1 MAAKTLFLVRALK
14 RVDFPTLGS
23 PTIPIERLTGVS
35 LRGIVGAP
43 CHDRP
48 MPAYVVTLLIGLFA
62 GSAIGYLLSALK
74 SKDSVGNQAL
84 LDDYKAQLAAER
96 AKTESAITL
105 NAELLAVKESVAQL
119 STQSNEAN
127 RIRTEAEAKLNTTIL
142 EMRRASESIFDETK
156 KIAGALSNSQSRGKF
171 GEAQLELLLQGAGL
185 REGHEYTAQRS
196 TTDSD
201 SSGIPDITVSM
212 PGGSLLFIDSKF
224 PFERFLEAFGTEDQ
238 SQRDE
243 YLQLHTK
250 DLMKHVESLAK
261 RGYHKSQG
269 SPDFVVLFVP
279 FETLLSE
286 ALRLDPMFLEKAF
299 KVGVTVATPTSMMAL
314 LRTIGYIFT
323 RNKLAENA
331 DEIQK
336 VASTFLK
343 NITLL
348 HTKIVAVGKAISSTS
363 KAYEDLVPTAEKT
376 VLAPARRIH
385 NLGVTGDKDK
395 LAIEYPEAPG
405 AVRDLKSAEL
415 DTGDDYIDAEEV
427 DER

>member
-1 MAAKTLFLVRALK
+1 
-14 RVDFPTLGS
+14 
-23 PTIPIERLTGVS
+23 
-35 LRGIVGAP
+35 
-43 CHDRP
+43 
-48 MPAYVVTLLIGLFA
+48 MPAYVVTLLIGLMA
-62 GSAIGYLLSALK
+62 GAAIGYLIARLK
-74 SKDSVGNQAL
+74 STSSVADRAL
-84 LDDYKAQLAAER
+84 LDDYKSQLEAER
-96 AKTESAITL
+96 SKTESAVKVT
-105 NAELLAVKESVAQL
+105 AELVAMKESVEKL
-119 STQSNEAN
+119 STQANEAN

-156 KIAGALSNSQSRGKF
+156 KIAGALSNSQTRGKF

-185 REGHEYTAQRS
+185 REDHEYFRQKS

-201 SSGIPDITVSM
+201 SSGIPDITVKM
-212 PGGSLLFIDSKF
+212 PGGSHIFIDSKF
-224 PFERFLEAFGTEDQ
+224 PFDRFLEAFDPANNGEQ
-238 SQRDE
+238 DE
-243 YLQLHTK
+243 LLQAHTK
-250 DLMKHVESLAK
+250 DLLKHIEALAK

-286 ALRLDPMFLEKAF
+286 ALRLDSHLLEKAF

-376 VLAPARRIH
+376 VLSPARRIH

-395 LAIEYPEAPG
+395 LAIEYPEAP
-405 AVRDLKSAEL
+405 ASVRELKNDEL
-415 DTGDDYIDAEEV
+415 GDDDFIDAEEIT
-427 DER
+427 DGDK

>member
-1 MAAKTLFLVRALK
+1 
-14 RVDFPTLGS
+14 
-23 PTIPIERLTGVS
+23 
-35 LRGIVGAP
+35 
-43 CHDRP
+43 
-48 MPAYVVTLLIGLFA
+48 MPAYLTPLLIGVFA
-62 GSAIGYLLSALK
+62 GITIGYLLSALK
-74 SKDSVGNQAL
+74 FKNSSGDQAL
-84 LDDYKAQLAAER
+84 LKDYKAQLDAER
-96 AKTESAITL
+96 GKTEGAIKL
-105 NAELLAVKESVAQL
+105 NAELVAMKESVNKLAQ
-119 STQSNEAN
+119 QSNEAN
-127 RIRTEAEAKLNTTIL
+127 RIRTEAEAKLNTTIN

-156 KIAGALSNSQSRGKF
+156 KIAGALSNTQTRGKF
-171 GEAQLELLLQGAGL
+171 GEAQLELLLEGAGL
-185 REGHEYTAQRS
+185 RQGHEYTSQRS

-201 SSGIPDITVSM
+201 STGIPDITVNM

-224 PFERFLEAFGTEDQ
+224 PFDRFLDAFATQDQ
-238 SQRDE
+238 NERDE
-243 YLQLHTK
+243 YLQQHTK
-250 DLMKHVESLAK
+250 DLLKHVEALAK

-286 ALRLDPMFLEKAF
+286 ALRLDPMLLEKAF
-299 KVGVTVATPTSMMAL
+299 KVGVTIATPTSMMAL

-385 NLGVTGDKDK
+385 NLGVVGDKDK
-395 LAIEYPEAPG
+395 LAIAYPEAPG
-405 AVRDLKSAEL
+405 AVRELKSAEL
-415 DTGDDYIDAEEV
+415 ESGDDYIDAEEV
-427 DER
+427 DDAEKTKEVER

>member
-1 MAAKTLFLVRALK
+1 
-14 RVDFPTLGS
+14 
-23 PTIPIERLTGVS
+23 
-35 LRGIVGAP
+35 
-43 CHDRP
+43 
-48 MPAYVVTLLIGLFA
+48 MPAYVVTLLIGLMA
-62 GSAIGYLLSALK
+62 GAAIGYLVARLK
-74 SKDSVGNQAL
+74 SASSVADRAL
-84 LDDYKAQLAAER
+84 LDDYKSQLEAER
-96 AKTESAITL
+96 SKTESAVKL
-105 NAELLAVKESVAQL
+105 NAELVAMKESVEKL
-119 STQSNEAN
+119 STQANEAN

-156 KIAGALSNSQSRGKF
+156 KIAGALSNSQTRGKF

-185 REGHEYTAQRS
+185 REDQEYFRQKS

-201 SSGIPDITVSM
+201 SSGIPDITVKM
-212 PGGSLLFIDSKF
+212 PGGSHIFIDSKF
-224 PFERFLEAFGTEDQ
+224 PFDRFLEAFDPANNGEQ
-238 SQRDE
+238 DE
-243 YLQLHTK
+243 LLQAHTK
-250 DLMKHVESLAK
+250 DLLKHIEALAK

-286 ALRLDPMFLEKAF
+286 ALRLDSHLLEKAF

-376 VLAPARRIH
+376 VLSPARRIH

-395 LAIEYPEAPG
+395 LAIEYPEAP
-405 AVRDLKSAEL
+405 ASVRELKNDEL
-415 DTGDDYIDAEEV
+415 GDDDFIDAEEIT
-427 DER
+427 DGDK

>member
-1 MAAKTLFLVRALK
+1 
-14 RVDFPTLGS
+14 
-23 PTIPIERLTGVS
+23 
-35 LRGIVGAP
+35 
-43 CHDRP
+43 
-48 MPAYVVTLLIGLFA
+48 MPAYVVTLLIGLIA
-62 GSAIGYLLSALK
+62 GSAIGYLFSSLK
-74 SKDSVGNQAL
+74 SKDSGGNQAL
-84 LDDYKAQLAAER
+84 LDDYKVQLDAER
-96 AKTESAITL
+96 SKTESAIKL
-105 NAELLAVKESVAQL
+105 NAELVAVKESVTKL
-119 STQSNEAN
+119 TTQSDEAN
-127 RIRTEAEAKLNTTIL
+127 RIRTAAEATLNTTIL

-156 KIAGALSNSQSRGKF
+156 KIAGALSNAQTRGKF

-196 TTDSD
+196 TTDAD
-201 SSGIPDITVSM
+201 SSGIPDVTVNM
-212 PGGSLLFIDSKF
+212 PGGSQLFIDSKF
-224 PFERFLEAFGTEDQ
+224 PFERFLDAFATDDQ
-238 SQRDE
+238 AERDQ
-243 YLQLHTK
+243 YLQQHGK
-250 DLMKHVESLAK
+250 DLMKHVDALAK

-286 ALRLDPMFLEKAF
+286 ALRTDPQFLEKAF

-314 LRTIGYIFT
+314 LRTIGYIFS

-395 LAIEYPEAPG
+395 LAIDYPEAPG
-405 AVRDLKSAEL
+405 AVRDLKNAEL
-415 DTGDDYIDAEEV
+415 DAGDDYIDAEEV
-427 DER
+427 DEK

>member
-1 MAAKTLFLVRALK
+1 
-14 RVDFPTLGS
+14 
-23 PTIPIERLTGVS
+23 
-35 LRGIVGAP
+35 
-43 CHDRP
+43 

-74 SKDSVGNQAL
+74 SKDSSGNQAL

-105 NAELLAVKESVAQL
+105 NAELVAVKDSVSKL
-119 STQSNEAN
+119 TNQSNEAN

-156 KIAGALSNSQSRGKF
+156 KIAGALSNSQTRGKF

-201 SSGIPDITVSM
+201 SSGIPDVTVSM

-250 DLMKHVESLAK
+250 DLMKHVEALAK

-299 KVGVTVATPTSMMAL
+299 KLGVTVATPTSMMAL

-415 DTGDDYIDAEEV
+415 ETGDDYIDVEEV

>member
-1 MAAKTLFLVRALK
+1 
-14 RVDFPTLGS
+14 
-23 PTIPIERLTGVS
+23 
-35 LRGIVGAP
+35 
-43 CHDRP
+43 

-62 GSAIGYLLSALK
+62 GSAIGYLFSALK
-74 SKDSVGNQAL
+74 SKDSAGNQAL
-84 LDDYKAQLAAER
+84 LDDYKAQLEAER
-96 AKTESAITL
+96 RKTESAITL
-105 NAELLAVKESVAQL
+105 NAELVAVKDSVSKL
-119 STQSNEAN
+119 TTQSNEAN

-156 KIAGALSNSQSRGKF
+156 KIAGALSNSQTRGRF

-212 PGGSLLFIDSKF
+212 PGGSQLFIDSKF

-243 YLQLHTK
+243 YLQLHAK
-250 DLMKHVESLAK
+250 DLLKHVEALAK
-261 RGYHKSQG
+261 RGYHKSAG

-299 KVGVTVATPTSMMAL
+299 KLGVTVATPTSMMAL

-405 AVRDLKSAEL
+405 AVRELKSAEL
-415 DTGDDYIDAEEV
+415 EAGDDYIDAEEV

>member
-1 MAAKTLFLVRALK
+1 
-14 RVDFPTLGS
+14 
-23 PTIPIERLTGVS
+23 
-35 LRGIVGAP
+35 
-43 CHDRP
+43 
-48 MPAYVVTLLIGLFA
+48 MPAYVVTLLIGLIA
-62 GSAIGYLLSALK
+62 GSAIGYLFSSLK
-74 SKDSVGNQAL
+74 SKDSAGNQAL
-84 LDDYKAQLAAER
+84 LDDYKVQLDAER
-96 AKTESAITL
+96 GKTESAIKL
-105 NAELLAVKESVAQL
+105 NTELLAVKESVSQL
-119 STQSNEAN
+119 TAQSNEAN

-156 KIAGALSNSQSRGKF
+156 KIAGALSNSQTRGKF

-201 SSGIPDITVSM
+201 SSGIPDVTVNM
-212 PGGSLLFIDSKF
+212 PGGSQLFIDSKF
-224 PFERFLEAFGTEDQ
+224 PFERFLEAFGTDDQ
-238 SQRDE
+238 AVRDQ
-243 YLQLHTK
+243 YLQQHTK
-250 DLMKHVESLAK
+250 DLLKHVEALAK

-286 ALRLDPMFLEKAF
+286 ALRLDPMVLEKAF
-299 KVGVTVATPTSMMAL
+299 KVGVTIATPTSMMAL

-348 HTKIVAVGKAISSTS
+348 HTKIVAVGKAISQTS

-395 LAIEYPEAPG
+395 LAITYPESPG
-405 AVRDLKSAEL
+405 AVRDLKNAEL
-415 DTGDDYIDAEEV
+415 DGGDDYIDAEEV
-427 DER
+427 DQ

>member
-1 MAAKTLFLVRALK
+1 
-14 RVDFPTLGS
+14 
-23 PTIPIERLTGVS
+23 
-35 LRGIVGAP
+35 
-43 CHDRP
+43 

-74 SKDSVGNQAL
+74 SKDSAGNQAL

>member
-1 MAAKTLFLVRALK
+1 
-14 RVDFPTLGS
+14 
-23 PTIPIERLTGVS
+23 
-35 LRGIVGAP
+35 
-43 CHDRP
+43 
-48 MPAYVVTLLIGLFA
+48 MPAYLTPLLIGVFA
-62 GSAIGYLLSALK
+62 GITIGYLLSALK
-74 SKDSVGNQAL
+74 FKNSSGDQAL
-84 LDDYKAQLAAER
+84 LKDYKAQLDAER
-96 AKTESAITL
+96 GKTEGVIKL
-105 NAELLAVKESVAQL
+105 NAELVAMKESVNKLAQ
-119 STQSNEAN
+119 QSNEAN
-127 RIRTEAEAKLNTTIL
+127 RIRTEAEAKLNTTIN

-156 KIAGALSNSQSRGKF
+156 KIAGALSNTQTRGKF
-171 GEAQLELLLQGAGL
+171 GEAQLELLLEGAGL
-185 REGHEYTAQRS
+185 RQGHEYTSQRS

-201 SSGIPDITVSM
+201 STGIPDITVNM

-224 PFERFLEAFGTEDQ
+224 PFDRFLDAFATQDQ
-238 SQRDE
+238 NERDE
-243 YLQLHTK
+243 YLQQHTK
-250 DLMKHVESLAK
+250 DLLKHVDALAK

-286 ALRLDPMFLEKAF
+286 ALRLDPMLLEKAF
-299 KVGVTVATPTSMMAL
+299 KVGVTIATPTSMMAL

-348 HTKIVAVGKAISSTS
+348 HTKIVAVGKAISSTA

-385 NLGVTGDKDK
+385 NLGVAGDKDK
-395 LAIEYPEAPG
+395 LAIAYPEAPG
-405 AVRDLKSAEL
+405 AVRELKSAEL
-415 DTGDDYIDAEEV
+415 EGGDDYIDAEEV
-427 DER
+427 DDAEKTKEVEQ